1 MLSPLRVVTLVVTG
15 LLGLPAAAA
24 ELPGQA
30 GPTAA
35 LRQPGQLR
43 LTTRRTEELFP
54 DGNRIWKVELHRGD
68 QRLASWRAMVRWS
81 SAEAS
86 YCAAE
91 APKAFRTLALQ
102 PDVMALP
109 RPSPG
114 LFSGQPS

>member
-1 MLSPLRVVTLVVTG
+1 MDSASARVELMLALVDMLSAVKLITLVVSG

-24 ELPGQA
+24 DLPGQA

-68 QRLASWRAMVRWS
+68 QRLASWRAASGIQPARS
-81 SAEAS
+81 SNRS
-86 YCAAE
+86 TS
-91 APKAFRTLALQ
+91 FR
-102 PDVMALP
+102 
-109 RPSPG
+109 R
-114 LFSGQPS
+114 